1 VRSSA
6 SIVNIRERPSPNHDA
21 RPEAAGIDMLVLHY
35 TGMKTAAEAID
46 RLCDPA
52 AKVSAHYVID
62 EDGTV
67 WRLVEEG
74 QRAWHAGV
82 SFWQGTETVNAVS
95 IGIELVNPGHEWGYR
110 AFPEA
115 QMASLETLARA
126 LLQRHPIPADRVVGH
141 SDVAPLRKQ
150 DPGERFDWPRLARL
164 GIGLWPTEPAP
175 AAIDIASAQAML
187 SSIGYSVPRSGVL
200 DDETRHVLVAFQRRF
215 RPRRIDGNLDDETA
229 LRLASVERVVSAL
242 RTRRA

>member
-1 VRSSA
+1 M
-6 SIVNIRERPSPNHDA
+6 IIRERPSPNHDA
-21 RPEAAGIDMLVLHY
+21 RPEAGRIDMLVLHY
-35 TGMKTAAEAID
+35 TGMRTAAEAID

-52 AKVSAHYVID
+52 ARVSAHYAID

-74 QRAWHAGV
+74 RRAWHAGV
-82 SFWQGTETVNAVS
+82 SFWQGTEDVNAVS

-110 AFPEA
+110 GFPEA

-150 DPGERFDWPRLARL
+150 DPGELFDWPRLARA
-164 GIGLWPTEPAP
+164 GIGLWPTDDARPPA
-175 AAIDIASAQAML
+175 SVVEAQAL
-187 SSIGYSVPRSGVL
+187 LDAIGYRVPRSGVL
-200 DDETRHVLVAFQRRF
+200 DDETRQVLIAFQRRF
-215 RPRRIDGNLDDETA
+215 RPSRLDGELDKETA
-229 LRLASVERVVSAL
+229 ARLAAVEHAASAL
-242 RTRRA
+242 RARRRS

>member
-1 VRSSA
+1 
-6 SIVNIRERPSPNHDA
+6 
-21 RPEAAGIDMLVLHY
+21 MLVLHY

-67 WRLVEEG
+67 WRLVEESR
-74 QRAWHAGV
+74 RAWHAGV
-82 SFWQGTETVNAVS
+82 SYWQGTENVNAAS

-115 QMASLETLARA
+115 QMASLETLGSA
-126 LLQRHPIPADRVVGH
+126 LLQRHPIPADRVAGH

-150 DPGERFDWPRLARL
+150 DPGELFDWPRLARA
-164 GIGLWPTEPAP
+164 GIGFWPTEPEP
-175 AAIDIASAQAML
+175 AAMDIAGAQAML
-187 SSIGYSVPRSGVL
+187 SSIGYRLPRSGVL
-200 DDETRHVLVAFQRRF
+200 DDETSQVLIAFQRRF
-215 RPRRIDGNLDDETA
+215 RPRRIDGALDDETA
-229 LRLASVERVVSAL
+229 TRLAAVERAVSAL
-242 RTRRA
+242 RGGRAV

>member
-1 VRSSA
+1 M
-6 SIVNIRERPSPNHDA
+6 NIRERASPNHDA
-21 RPEAAGIDMLVLHY
+21 RPEPGRIDMLVLHY

-46 RLCDPA
+46 RLCDLA

-74 QRAWHAGV
+74 RRAWHAGV
-82 SFWQGTETVNAVS
+82 SFWQGTENVNAVS
-95 IGIELVNPGHEWGYR
+95 IGIELVNPGQEWGYR

-115 QMASLETLARA
+115 QMGSLETLARA

-150 DPGERFDWPRLARL
+150 DPGELFDWPRLARV

-175 AAIDIASAQAML
+175 AAMDIAAAQAML
-187 SSIGYSVPRSGVL
+187 SSIGYRVPRAGVL
-200 DDETRHVLVAFQRRF
+200 DDETRQVLIAFQRRF
-215 RPRRIDGNLDDETA
+215 RPRRIDGSLDDETA
-229 LRLASVERVVSAL
+229 LRLASVERAVSAL
-242 RTRRA
+242 RARRQS